1 MAPKA
6 EKHAIFDA
14 QTPIFWTQT
23 LAPRRMMELNKALE
37 AIGDKS
43 PQPHRWRSTNE
54 ELSPKPQRPRG
65 GVTLLEKN
73 EKKRRILRLKIVQNA
88 PK

>member
-43 PQPHRWRSTNE
+43 PQPHRWRSTTRNIRNYGE
-54 ELSPKPQRPRG
+54 IA
-65 GVTLLEKN
+65 TTTAT
-73 EKKRRILRLKIVQNA
+73 EKKYGKKSALCREK
-88 PK
+88 

>member
-43 PQPHRWRSTNE
+43 PQPHRWRW
-54 ELSPKPQRPRG
+54 
-65 GVTLLEKN
+65 V
-73 EKKRRILRLKIVQNA
+73 
-88 PK
+88 